1 MRIIDET
8 NHQIAMAVNIFEE
21 NVERLPRVAAV
32 GDVIVL
38 CCVEVFL
45 IVTSVCRDMFVCCGF
60 LVLS

>member
-38 CCVEVFL
+38 CCVVSL
-45 IVTSVCRDMFVCCGF
+45 
-60 LVLS
+60 